1 MPPSRR
7 LFYGEMNVVISEIAK
22 AVAETTRAVV
32 DAAVDSKLAPV
43 VATPP
48 IFISGTA
55 LMGIP
60 WQQWAYIS
68 ATIYSVLLIIG
79 WVWKAVRT
87 LRK

>member
-1 MPPSRR
+1 
-7 LFYGEMNVVISEIAK
+7 LAEIVKSVAG
-22 AVAETTRAVV
+22 AVRAGV
-32 DAAVDSKLAPV
+32 DVAVDSKLAPV
-43 VATPP
+43 VAAPP
-48 IFISGTA
+48 VFISGTA

-68 ATIYSVLLIIG
+68 ATIYSVLLIVG